1 MIELYY
7 WPTPNG
13 WKISIALEELGLRY
27 VVKPVNLGRGEQFAP
42 EFLSISPN
50 NRIPALVDHDPPGGG
65 PPFSSF
71 ESGAMLMYLADKTG
85 RLLPADWRGRHNVLP
100 WLAWQVAEL
109 GPMLDLHDHY
119 LHGACEQLPYALERQ
134 ERETWRLYGVLDEQL
149 GRQHGR
155 GGTFVMGDYSIAD
168 IAIYPWIMAH
178 KALGLDLQE
187 FGHVKRW
194 FSLVG
199 ARAAVQRGLAAG
211 KDLRSNNPI
220 DQDARRQLFGSGEEQ
235 TRPQDL

>member
-42 EFLSISPN
+42 EFLTISPN

-109 GPMLDLHDHY
+109 GPMLSCWS
-119 LHGACEQLPYALERQ
+119 AMN
-134 ERETWRLYGVLDEQL
+134 
-149 GRQHGR
+149 
-155 GGTFVMGDYSIAD
+155 F
-168 IAIYPWIMAH
+168 
-178 KALGLDLQE
+178 
-187 FGHVKRW
+187 
-194 FSLVG
+194 
-199 ARAAVQRGLAAG
+199 LAAAPDRPAALLILAASAAG
-211 KDLRSNNPI
+211 TPAALRSV
-220 DQDARRQLFGSGEEQ
+220 AMVAAERSFMS
-235 TRPQDL
+235 